1 MELNPVKIPTKAMTL
16 CRPRDPV
23 ARWAGS
29 SAEPAAETSPGRRS
43 HATETESGREE
54 SGQRLRAA
62 GGEAERVRAAA
73 RKPARPKRRQATEK
87 AGEESNR
94 RSAPARREEGVEEAK
109 KTFGELG
116 MAAGGPAGRS
126 SSPARDAGTG
136 AETAALVG
144 SELGE
149 LGSWGRRSGRAGGEG
164 RWPRPFG
171 SPVGRAEP
179 SRGAPV
185 GETPGF
191 SFAAGT
197 KRSMAHVPDRI
208 GLLVLGSCC

>member
-62 GGEAERVRAAA
+62 GGEAESVSAAA
-73 RKPARPKRRQATEK
+73 RKPARPKRRQAAEK
-87 AGEESNR
+87 AGEESSR
-94 RSAPARREEGVEEAK
+94 RSAPARREEGAEEAK
-109 KTFGELG
+109 KTFGEFG

-126 SSPARDAGTG
+126 SFPARDAGTG
-136 AETAALVG
+136 
-144 SELGE
+144 
-149 LGSWGRRSGRAGGEG
+149 GRRDGGAGRIGARSGGEG
-164 RWPRPFG
+164 G
-171 SPVGRAEP
+171 AGGGLAAPVWKP
-179 SRGAPV
+179 SGAP
-185 GETPGF
+185 
-191 SFAAGT
+191 
-197 KRSMAHVPDRI
+197 DW
-208 GLLVLGSCC
+208 